1 MPPVISVLDDYQRV
15 ALRMADWST
24 LENRF
29 EVQVLTE
36 HIDDSDE
43 LVARLRDSEVV
54 VAMRERTPFPAR
66 LLARLPRLRLLVT
79 TGMHNASIDLDAAR
93 EQGVTV
99 CGTGGAGNAMPEL
112 TLGIMIALTRSF
124 AAEDHAVRS
133 GGWQHTIGPGL
144 AGRTLGVVGLGRI
157 GAPVAR
163 LAQAFGMDVI
173 AWSPHL
179 TDERAAD
186 AGARAVSKEE
196 LFSRADIV
204 SIHLPLVPAT
214 RGLVGAAELARMQPS
229 SYLVNT
235 ARGPIV
241 DEDALVAALTEN
253 RIAGA
258 GLDVYDVEPL
268 PAEHPLRRLPNT
280 LLLPHIGY
288 VTTDA
293 YRVFY
298 SDAVEDI
305 AAFFDGRPL
314 RALT

>member
-1 MPPVISVLDDYQRV
+1 
-15 ALRMADWST
+15 
-24 LENRF
+24 
-29 EVQVLTE
+29 
-36 HIDDSDE
+36 
-43 LVARLRDSEVV
+43 
-54 VAMRERTPFPAR
+54 
-66 LLARLPRLRLLVT
+66 
-79 TGMHNASIDLDAAR
+79 
-93 EQGVTV
+93 
-99 CGTGGAGNAMPEL
+99 
-112 TLGIMIALTRSF
+112 
-124 AAEDHAVRS
+124 
-133 GGWQHTIGPGL
+133 
-144 AGRTLGVVGLGRI
+144 
-157 GAPVAR
+157 
-163 LAQAFGMDVI
+163 
-173 AWSPHL
+173 
-179 TDERAAD
+179 
-186 AGARAVSKEE
+186 VSKEE

-305 AAFFDGRPL
+305 AAFFDRRPL